1 MGHTRGNEKDTKS
14 KATSRKEQS
23 TATAP
28 WPSRDCEEIREALL
42 GRRREI
48 LERIDNMHAS
58 TNDAFTEPGDLG
70 DWASA
75 SAETDLEIRIRESEV
90 GELRSIDAAL
100 QRIEE
105 GTYGI
110 CEDCGKPIPSA
121 RLIAIPNA
129 AQCLECKM
137 EDEVER
143 FGRRQTPQRKRLS
156 VLQTPAVDLGELSD
170 GERTDDE

>member
-1 MGHTRGNEKDTKS
+1 MEHTRGNEKDTKS
-14 KATSRKEQS
+14 KAASRKGQS

-129 AQCLECKM
+129 VQCLECKRA
-137 EDEVER
+137 EEGHR
-143 FGRRQTPQRKRLS
+143 SGRRRTPQRGQRS
-156 VLQTPAVDLGELSD
+156 VLKSLAIDVNELSD